1 MSVTPNT
8 LGKCSWN
15 EKGYDNEGCG
25 SGGRAGNNCQL
36 LDPSGFGYPC
46 SKETYNVDGQA
57 WQDADNKFIR
67 DILPAKLGRFA
78 KTANGTDPEIVQ
90 KCSWACT
97 EDGVNLLTLLPN
109 AITDPYARITC
120 LPNLSDKCL
129 KCVDPGDPYKPDDP
143 FGDTGQGD
151 TVAGFRRVYS
161 CARCRQQVRNTKTEA
176 EGDIGTF
183 QRQKD
188 ACCCSIA
195 GAGGTTG
202 DGNGNDNYKIGL
214 IVLAVVLG
222 LILIGGVIYFA
233 TGGRSKEP
241 NA

>member
-8 LGKCSWN
+8 LGKCPWN
-15 EKGYDNEGCG
+15 EKGYNNQGCG

-67 DILPAKLGRFA
+67 DILPAKLRAFA
-78 KTANGTDPEIVQ
+78 NADGSPTHITNVCATD
-90 KCSWACT
+90 CT
-97 EDGVNLLTLLPN
+97 VDGVNLLTLLPN

-120 LPNLSDKCL
+120 LPNLSEECL
-129 KCVDPGDPYKPDDP
+129 ACVDNGDPYKPDDP
-143 FGDTGQGD
+143 FGGTGQGG
-151 TVAGFRRVYS
+151 TIPGFRRVYS
-161 CARCRQQVRNTKTEA
+161 CARCRQQVRSTKTEA

-188 ACCCSIA
+188 ACCCSVA

-202 DGNGNDNYKIGL
+202 EGNDNYKIGL

-222 LILIGGVIYFA
+222 LVLIGGVIYFA
-233 TGGRSKEP
+233 TKGRTSDS
-241 NA
+241 N